1 MEPKNSYAHKMKAK
15 REKDTVN
22 TWLILKCHF
31 GKKKSNNCLMIA
43 SEKDVEPLGNE
54 FQTHHFVSYHTNNLT
69 ALLFHPHTWI
79 WPRRAA
85 AGALSAEISL
95 LMSTKLKQI
104 LY

>member
-1 MEPKNSYAHKMKAK
+1 MEPQNSYAHKMKAK

-31 GKKKSNNCLMIA
+31 GKKTNNCLMIA
-43 SEKDVEPLGNE
+43 SEKDVGPLGDWL
-54 FQTHHFVSYHTNNLT
+54 QTHHFVSYHTNNLM
-69 ALLFHPHTWI
+69 ALLLHSHTWI
-79 WPRRAA
+79 WLRRAV

-95 LMSTKLKQI
+95 LMRTKLKQI